1 MPTNW
6 KSLLKALGLTESE
19 AAIYVASLEMGP
31 ASVQDLAK
39 KAHVSR
45 VTTYAVIETLSQ
57 RGLMSSVEKGKKHYF
72 TAESPERLVS
82 VVQAKVRQMEATLH
96 EVQDSLHELKL
107 LQRGEKPVVR
117 LFEGEE
123 AMKAI
128 YDDVAA
134 TRPATLN
141 EFGNLDEIRK
151 FITRDDVVKQAQ
163 HILKRTKTHSL
174 HVMEG
179 NAETIKKDDREH
191 RYLSTKD
198 VQAYGDLI
206 VYDKKVAISSFRG
219 KMVSVLIE
227 SQEIAQTLRELFR
240 LAWEGQKK

>member
-151 FITRDDVVKQAQ
+151 FITRDDVAKQAQ
-163 HILKRTKTHSL
+163 HILKRTKPRSIYVTDQ
-174 HVMEG
+174 G
-179 NAETIKKDDREH
+179 AAETVKKDDREH
-191 RYLSTKD
+191 RYMNPKD
-198 VQAYGDLI
+198 VQAFGDII
-206 VYDKKVAISSFRG
+206 VYDKKVALSSFRG

-240 LAWEGQKK
+240 LAWEQKK

>member
-6 KSLLKALGLTESE
+6 KALLKALGLTESE

-163 HILKRTKTHSL
+163 HILKRTKPRSIYVTSQG
-174 HVMEG
+174 E
-179 NAETIKKDDREH
+179 AETVKKDDREH
-191 RYLSTKD
+191 RYVNLKD
-198 VQAYGDLI
+198 VQAFGDII
-206 VYDKKVAISSFRG
+206 VYDKKVALSSFRG

-240 LAWEGQKK
+240 LAWEQKK

>member
-6 KSLLKALGLTESE
+6 KTLLKALGLTESE
-19 AAIYVASLEMGP
+19 AAIYISSLEMGP

-45 VTTYAVIETLSQ
+45 VTTYAVIETLSH
-57 RGLMSSVEKGKKHYF
+57 RGLMSSVEKGKKHLF

-82 VVQAKVRQMEATLH
+82 VVQSKVKQMEATLH

-117 LFEGEE
+117 MFEGEE

-128 YDDVAA
+128 FDDVAN

-141 EFGNLDEIRK
+141 EFGNLDEVRK
-151 FITRDDVVKQAQ
+151 FVTSEDVTKQAQ
-163 HILKRTKTHSL
+163 HILKRTKRRSIYISDKYEGKT
-174 HVMEG
+174 VM
-179 NAETIKKDDREH
+179 KDDVEH
-191 RYLSTKD
+191 RFMTTKD
-198 VQAYGDLI
+198 VQVFGDLI
-206 VYDKKVAISSFRG
+206 IYDKKVAVSSFRG

-240 LAWEGQKK
+240 LAWEKK